1 MNPWPLVRAHRGVAA
16 VLLLLTLSACLLL
29 AAVPKVT
36 RSAYDGTLRDV
47 TAAAAAGVG
56 DLVVVSPRRA
66 GPDAPVTRGSLLA
79 MERSLRAVLPAELS
93 AVTAPPGS
101 GSGHYSLRKTRE
113 PIASVDGEPR
123 NYQYL
128 DLGWLS
134 DTAARVRYVAGRPP
148 GPPARLGGG
157 PLLEVA
163 LAREPAAEMRLGVG
177 ATVLLG
183 GPQPL
188 AARVS
193 GLFEPVRPD
202 DRYWQHNTSVRRVV
216 RIRPP
221 RSEIDDR
228 YVTGLVSDASLPVLG
243 RLYANTTYRWVFDV
257 DRPALRAARIPELA
271 EAVRAFRGAVPVAI
285 RGSSPGAL
293 ETSFDELLT
302 GYLGRVRAAD
312 ALLLLVL
319 GGLTA
324 VALGVIALAVR
335 LLGDRTRLS
344 LALARARGASLARVA
359 ATATAVTSAAA
370 VPGAAAGYALSYAV
384 PGEVT
389 AVTHLGP
396 PSVAAAAALFAA
408 GQAVAAHR
416 LPLGE
421 RRADVAT
428 ARPSPRRI
436 ATEAA
441 VVVVALIGA
450 YLLRSR
456 GLGTGT
462 AGAPGAGGVSGLG
475 GGSAP
480 GTGEGTDPFPL
491 LAPAG
496 LAVAAALVVL
506 RCHALPLR
514 LATRLAARTRSA
526 VPFLGLALA
535 ARSRPV
541 SALPVLVLLPALAV
555 SVFGVTVSGEL
566 TATQEAAAWQRAG
579 APARLDADLPF
590 SPEAIERVRRVPG
603 VRRVLPATRTSVR
616 LGEEFPTATV
626 LAVDVRAYRAVL
638 RDAPVVLPD
647 APVLVSPELTGRG
660 AIEAPG
666 VPPRLSPG
674 GVVTGLAAAYG
685 SGPLIVVP
693 PGGALPNTLLVEGD
707 GLDGGRLLAAAA
719 QPGAQART
727 FEDALAEITRA
738 PLTTTLRRA
747 LAVVTAALACYALA
761 AVAVALVAGAAD
773 RAGALSHLCALGLPE
788 SQARRLTVLEV
799 SPMILLSTAAGLL
812 LGLALP
818 AVLGPGLDLR
828 AFTGDLAVAGRPPGP
843 AVPVL
848 LACGVAAA
856 TVLGAFL
863 HPVPGRRGSL
873 GTALRA
879 GDLG

>member
-29 AAVPKVT
+29 AAVPKAT
-36 RSAYDGTLRDV
+36 RSAYDGALHDV
-47 TAAAAAGVG
+47 TATAAAGVG

-79 MERSLRAVLPAELS
+79 MERSLRAALPAELS

-101 GSGHYSLRKTRE
+101 GSGHHSLRKTRE

-134 DTAARVRYVAGRPP
+134 DAAARVRYVAGRPP
-148 GPPARLGGG
+148 GPPARLGDG

-193 GLFEPVRPD
+193 GLFEPVRPG
-202 DRYWQHNTSVRRVV
+202 DRYWEHNTSVRRVV
-216 RIRPP
+216 KIRPP

-243 RLYANTTYRWVFDV
+243 RLYANTTYRWVFDI
-257 DRPALRAARIPELA
+257 DRPALRAARIPKLA

-319 GGLTA
+319 GGLMA

-335 LLGDRTRLS
+335 LLGDRMRLS

-396 PSVAAAAALFAA
+396 LSVAAAAALFAA

-421 RRADVAT
+421 RRADVA
-428 ARPSPRRI
+428 AVRPSPRRI
-436 ATEAA
+436 AAEAA

-462 AGAPGAGGVSGLG
+462 GGASGPG

-506 RCHALPLR
+506 RCHSLPLR
-514 LATRLAARTRSA
+514 LAVRLAARTRSA

-555 SVFGVTVSGEL
+555 SVFGATVSGEL
-566 TATQEAAAWQRAG
+566 TATQEAAAWQRTG

-616 LGEEFPTATV
+616 LDEEFPTATV

-647 APVLVSPELTGRG
+647 APVLVSPELAGRG

-719 QPGAQART
+719 QPGALART
-727 FEDALAEITRA
+727 FEGALTEITRT
-738 PLTTTLRRA
+738 PLTTTFRRA

-828 AFTGDLAVAGRPPGP
+828 VFTGDLAAAGRPPGP